1 MRFFSYLIFLL
12 ISINASSQILGC
24 TDPLSRNYNP
34 NATINDG
41 SCSYK
46 NQKIKPI
53 FSKVL
58 ADTIQETSGIIYWD
72 NKFWTINDD
81 TDTAIHGLDTLSGE
95 ILQSYNLKN
104 TVNRDW
110 EEISQDENYIYVGDI
125 GNNVNANS
133 KDLHILRVE
142 KKSLHLNS
150 PAIDTIYFSYED
162 QTDFSEMKS
171 NKTNFDGEAFLVSK
185 DSIFIFTK
193 QWKAKKTS
201 LYGFSKLPGKYTAK
215 LKTTFDINGLV
226 TGATY
231 LEDKKI
237 VVLCGYSK
245 LQMPFIYLLYDFKN
259 TDFFSGNKRKIK
271 LKLPFRQVEGIAY
284 KANLDFYLT
293 NEKFAQW
300 PILKHRPKLH
310 KIDLSSFLGDYL
322 KRISGLTNK

>member
-1 MRFFSYLIFLL
+1 MKFFGSLYLLL
-12 ISINASSQILGC
+12 ISFAVNAQIAGC
-24 TDPLSRNYNP
+24 TDPLSRNYNRK
-34 NATINDG
+34 ATVNDG
-41 SCSYK
+41 SCAYK
-46 NQKIKPI
+46 KQKIKPI

-58 ADTIQETSGIIYWD
+58 QDTIQETSGIIYWE
-72 NKFWTINDD
+72 NRFWTINDD
-81 TDTAIHGLDTLSGE
+81 TDTAIHALDTLSGK
-95 ILQSYNLKN
+95 ILKSYNLKK

-110 EEISQDENYIYVGDI
+110 EEISQDGNYIYVGNI

-142 KKSLHLNS
+142 KKSLLLNNQV
-150 PAIDTIYFSYED
+150 IDTIYFSYED
-162 QTDFSEMKS
+162 QVDFSEMKS
-171 NKTNFDGEAFLVSK
+171 NKTNFDGEAFVVSK

-201 LYGFSKLPGKYTAK
+201 LYGFPKVPGKYTAK

-271 LKLPFRQVEGIAY
+271 LKLPFRQIEGIAY
-284 KANLDFYLT
+284 KNNLDFYLT
-293 NEKFAQW
+293 NEKFQQW
-300 PILKHRPKLH
+300 PILKHRPKIH
-310 KIDLSSFLGDYL
+310 KIDLSLFLGDYL
-322 KRISGLTNK
+322 SHFSSN

>member
-1 MRFFSYLIFLL
+1 MKFGFLCFLL
-12 ISINASSQILGC
+12 ISFAANAQIAGC
-24 TDPLSRNYNP
+24 TDPLSKNYNP
-34 NATINDG
+34 KAIVNDG
-41 SCSYK
+41 SCAYK
-46 NQKIKPI
+46 NKKIKPI

-58 ADTIQETSGIIYWD
+58 QDTIQETSGLIYWR
-72 NKFWTINDD
+72 NRFWTINDD
-81 TDTAIHGLDTLSGE
+81 TDTAIHALDTLSGK
-95 ILQSYNLKN
+95 ILESYNLNK

-110 EEISQDENYIYVGDI
+110 EEISQDENHIYVGNI

-142 KKSLHLNS
+142 KKSLLNN
-150 PAIDTIYFSYED
+150 PVIDTIYFSYED
-162 QTDFSEMKS
+162 QVDFSEMKS
-171 NKTNFDGEAFLVSK
+171 NKTNFDGEAFIVSK

-201 LYGFSKLPGKYTAK
+201 LYGFPKVPGKYTAK
-215 LKTTFDINGLV
+215 LKTTFDIHGLV

-245 LQMPFIYLLYDFKN
+245 LQMPFVYLLYDFKN

-271 LKLPFRQVEGIAY
+271 LKLPFRQVEGIAC
-284 KANLDFYLT
+284 KTNLEFYLT

-310 KIDLSSFLGDYL
+310 KIDLKPFLENYL
-322 KRISGLTNK
+322 KNK

>member
-1 MRFFSYLIFLL
+1 MKFGFLCFML
-12 ISINASSQILGC
+12 ISFAANSQIAGC
-24 TDPLSRNYNP
+24 TDPLSKNYNP
-34 NATINDG
+34 KATVNDG
-41 SCSYK
+41 SCAYK
-46 NQKIKPI
+46 IEKIKPI

-58 ADTIQETSGIIYWD
+58 QDTIQETSGLIYWE
-72 NKFWTINDD
+72 NRFWTINDD
-81 TDTAIHGLDTLSGE
+81 TDTAIHALDTLSGK
-95 ILQSYNLKN
+95 ILESYNLKK

-110 EEISQDENYIYVGDI
+110 EEISQDANYIYVGNI

-142 KKSLHLNS
+142 KKSLLLNN
-150 PAIDTIYFSYED
+150 PVIDTIYFSYED
-162 QTDFSEMKS
+162 QVDFSEMKS
-171 NKTNFDGEAFLVSK
+171 NKTNFDGEVFIVSK

-201 LYGFSKLPGKYTAK
+201 LYGFPKVPGKYTAK
-215 LKTTFDINGLV
+215 LKTTFDIHGLV

-245 LQMPFIYLLYDFKN
+245 LQMPFVYLLYDFKN

-271 LKLPFRQVEGIAY
+271 LKLPFRQVEGIAC
-284 KANLDFYLT
+284 KTNLEFYLT

-310 KIDLSSFLGDYL
+310 KIDLSPFLGDYL
-322 KRISGLTNK
+322 TRFSSN